1 MDYNKNEEVSRYFN
15 LDDILRLNLPD
26 NIRKEVEEKF
36 KKRVFYDNNGSCRLG
51 VLIGI
56 EMDHKL
62 SETYYIVD
70 VDGNKNYVPT
80 WKSITRV

>member
-1 MDYNKNEEVSRYFN
+1 MDYNKNEEVNRYFN

-26 NIRKEVEEKF
+26 NIKKEVEDNF
-36 KKRVFYDNNGSCRLG
+36 KKKVFYDNNGSCRLG

-56 EMDHKL
+56 EMNHKL
-62 SETYYIVD
+62 SETYYIMD
-70 VDGNKNYVPT
+70 VDGTENYVPI

>member
-1 MDYNKNEEVSRYFN
+1 MDYNKNGEVNRYFN

-36 KKRVFYDNNGSCRLG
+36 KKKVFYDNNGSCRLG
-51 VLIGI
+51 VLTGI
-56 EMDHKL
+56 EMNHKL

-70 VDGNKNYVPT
+70 VDGTKNYVPT

>member
-1 MDYNKNEEVSRYFN
+1 MDYNKNGEVNRYFN
-15 LDDILRLNLPD
+15 LDDIFRLNLPD

-56 EMDHKL
+56 EMNNKL

>member
-1 MDYNKNEEVSRYFN
+1 MDYNKNGEVNRYFN
-15 LDDILRLNLPD
+15 LDDILRLNLSD

-36 KKRVFYDNNGSCRLG
+36 KKKILYDNNGSCRLG
-51 VLIGI
+51 VLIGL
-56 EMDHKL
+56 EMNHKL

-70 VDGNKNYVPT
+70 VDGTKNYVPT

>member
-1 MDYNKNEEVSRYFN
+1 MDYNKNGEVNRYFN
-15 LDDILRLNLPD
+15 LDDILRLNLP
-26 NIRKEVEEKF
+26 NNTRKEVEEKF
-36 KKRVFYDNNGSCRLG
+36 KKKVFYDNNGSCRLG

-56 EMDHKL
+56 EMNHKL

-70 VDGNKNYVPT
+70 VDGTKNYVPT

>member
-1 MDYNKNEEVSRYFN
+1 MDYNKNEEVNRYFN
-15 LDDILRLNLPD
+15 LDDISRLNLPD